1 MTPRRETRRAA
12 RLAQRTAQVKSIDE
26 PKEAPKTSKILE
38 TLKNDVEV
46 VQKSSRASSA
56 EKVPVAPVVYK
67 PPTKDELLLFGEP
80 EENPLMNTKK
90 CEAQTEIV
98 ATKTLCEVP
107 QQQVFTDDEDDQDM
121 NAQLQKEKE
130 YLQKP
135 EFIREEKLSD
145 MGKLFGMSEQE
156 VQAIADKQK
165 TMQQKMKE
173 ESVLFGDGN
182 VQEFEKEVQN
192 DHIMQPE
199 QKKDDVEM
207 QPEAEKEKSFEIEV
221 AEVPAEPELTPA
233 ELEYQKK

>member
-12 RLAQRTAQVKSIDE
+12 RLAQRTAIAKSIDE

-38 TLKNDVEV
+38 TLKNDVEEK
-46 VQKSSRASSA
+46 QKSSRASSA
-56 EKVPVAPVVYK
+56 EKVFIPVAPVVYK
-67 PPTKDELLLFGEP
+67 PPTKDELMLFGEP

-107 QQQVFTDDEDDQDM
+107 QQQVFTDDEEDQDM

-135 EFIREEKLSD
+135 EFIREEKLGD

-156 VQAIADKQK
+156 VQAIADNQK
-165 TMQQKMKE
+165 SMQQKIKE

-182 VQEFEKEVQN
+182 V
-192 DHIMQPE
+192 
-199 QKKDDVEM
+199 
-207 QPEAEKEKSFEIEV
+207 
-221 AEVPAEPELTPA
+221 
-233 ELEYQKK
+233 